1 MPTANYLFQFIFFS
15 YFSFVLQLIRI
26 FVEVSSCAPAPFR
39 IWKFWILRGGQ
50 KIFIFRGGCP
60 VRGSSENFHFQG
72 GGGVAPLRGGGNFL
86 GWGWYP
92 SAHYES
98 LNVSLLQSFFRCL
111 FFSKMFNCR
120 NALLG
125 RQFQQL
131 FFFIFLYDFGLVF
144 FAAELYK
151 IQTHERFLGN
161 TRFLNFYGFCN
172 YLVSYEKQPN

>member
-1 MPTANYLFQFIFFS
+1 MKSHSAHPPPS
-15 YFSFVLQLIRI
+15 VRREGG
-26 FVEVSSCAPAPFR
+26 VR

-60 VRGSSENFHFQG
+60 MRGRSENFHFQG
-72 GGGVAPLRGGGNFL
+72 ESCPIKGGGFSRARLIPLCTLWVSF
-86 GWGWYP
+86 
-92 SAHYES
+92 
-98 LNVSLLQSFFRCL
+98 NVSLLQSFFRCL

-131 FFFIFLYDFGLVF
+131 FFFIFLYDFALVF
-144 FAAELYK
+144 FVAESYK

-161 TRFLNFYGFCN
+161 TRFLNFCGFCN